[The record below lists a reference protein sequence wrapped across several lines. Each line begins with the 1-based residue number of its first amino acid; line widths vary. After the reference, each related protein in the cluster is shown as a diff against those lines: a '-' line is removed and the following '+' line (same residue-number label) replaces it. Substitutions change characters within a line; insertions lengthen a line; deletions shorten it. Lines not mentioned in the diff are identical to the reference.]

1 MRPRAQP
8 QPRWRG
14 QPLDALLFD
23 LDGTLLDTAADIA
36 VALNRALAEFRL
48 QPMPESDVR
57 RMIGRG
63 SPILIERAAA
73 AQGRAL
79 DQATQAAMVERFFHH
94 YGALQE
100 NEEFQAKPYAGVSE
114 ALSLLHGAGLRTAVV
129 TNKQERFAS
138 GLLRRLHLREWVD
151 LVVGGD
157 SCERR
162 KPDPQPLLFAC
173 EHLGSPPSRT
183 LMVGDSIN
191 DVLAARAAQIPV
203 VCVPYGYNEGND
215 PRELPCDALIEDL
228 SQLPPLLLT
237 DIGARAE
244 ASTSPGQP

>member
-1 MRPRAQP
+1 MTPRGQS

-14 QPLDALLFD
+14 QPLDAVLFD
-23 LDGTLLDTAADIA
+23 LDGTLLDTAADIG
-36 VALNRALAEFRL
+36 VALNRALAEFHLRPL
-48 QPMPESDVR
+48 PESDVR

-73 AQGRAL
+73 AQGRVL
-79 DQATQAAMVERFFHH
+79 DQATQAAVLERFFHH

-100 NEEFQAKPYAGVSE
+100 NEEFQAKPYQGVSE
-114 ALSLLHGAGLRTAVV
+114 ALSVLHGAGLRTAVV

-138 GLLRRLHLREWVD
+138 GLLRRLHLLEWID

-157 SCERR
+157 TCERR
-162 KPDPQPLLFAC
+162 KPDPQPLEFAC
-173 EHLGSPPSRT
+173 ERLGSPPART

-191 DVLAARAAQIPV
+191 DVLAARAARIPV

-215 PRELPCDALIEDL
+215 PRELRCDALIEDL
-228 SQLPPLLLT
+228 SQLPPLILPGT
-237 DIGARAE
+237 E
-244 ASTSPGQP
+244 APAAATSPGRP